1 MGRKI
6 NDAHSGL
13 WDEQDA
19 DNAFL
24 NTLLFY
30 WSVWF
35 FLHGHSVRF
44 NGFLRP
50 IGVSAEWGFNS
61 AISKRETFRIKVKS
75 INLYK
80 SNFYRHCVFL
90 NHFLR
95 GNQTIAPNAIGGV
108 VMILAGKSITI
119 KPHFSYPIFLQY
131 RGDKLQGTIIA
142 DNISD
147 LPRQSSVTIIY
158 GRSTNF
164 LKILDQHSNPGT
176 NPDNKS
182 YKCNVTLDCNHSE
195 CSNNDFVPWLFLWN
209 RSLLCFPFVR
219 CSIEISVHDLL
230 HFILLVRWMLLL

>member
-1 MGRKI
+1 MVSFGP
-6 NDAHSGL
+6 SGYPPNEVL
-13 WDEQDA
+13 IAQFRREK
-19 DNAFL
+19 
-24 NTLLFY
+24 LFVLK
-30 WSVWF
+30 WNRLICISQIFIDTFPVF
-35 FLHGHSVRF
+35 F
-44 NGFLRP
+44 N
-50 IGVSAEWGFNS
+50 
-61 AISKRETFRIKVKS
+61 
-75 INLYK
+75 
-80 SNFYRHCVFL
+80 NFPR
-90 NHFLR
+90 R
-95 GNQTIAPNAIGGV
+95 NQTIAPNAIGGV
-108 VMILAGKSITI
+108 VMIPASKSITI

-230 HFILLVRWMLLL
+230 HFIFLVRWILLF